1 MTTCRACEGRT
12 TVEVAGP
19 DGLGAV
25 EPCIHCR
32 GTGLEPGIP
41 ADEPVLDADFD
52 VDLVM
57 RHARRC
63 ALSAVRRGLW
73 EGYDGHV
80 SPEEWVAMDGP
91 SVDDELDLVREL
103 KLVPRD
109 AVRLW
114 RREWRRWA
122 IIRRRVG

>member
-12 TVEVAGP
+12 TIDVSGP

-25 EPCIHCR
+25 EPCLHCR
-32 GTGLEPGIP
+32 GTGLEPG
-41 ADEPVLDADFD
+41 DSEPEETVDGDFD
-52 VDLVM
+52 ADLVM

-63 ALSAVRRGLW
+63 ALRAVRRGLW
-73 EGYDGHV
+73 DGYDGHC
-80 SPEEWVAMDGP
+80 SPEEWVEMDGP

-109 AVRLW
+109 AVNLW
-114 RREWRRWA
+114 RRTWRRHA
-122 IIRRRVG
+122 IIRRRIG